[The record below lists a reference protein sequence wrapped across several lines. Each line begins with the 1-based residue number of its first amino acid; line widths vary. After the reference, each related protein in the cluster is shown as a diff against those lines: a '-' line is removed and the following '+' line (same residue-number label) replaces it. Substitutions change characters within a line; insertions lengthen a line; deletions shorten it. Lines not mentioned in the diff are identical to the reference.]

1 MPIYEYRCKECHQ
14 IFEEWT
20 KQSGDETPQ
29 DCPICNSPAERIMSN
44 TSFVLNG
51 GGWYVTD
58 YGYKSKDKGGESAA
72 SSSETP
78 PPAASAASGDA
89 SPASKTD

>member
-14 IFEEWT
+14 IFEEWVRHAN
-20 KQSGDETPQ
+20 DETTRK
-29 DCPICNSPAERIMSN
+29 CPVCDGESARIMSN

-58 YGYKSKDKGGESAA
+58 YGYKSKEKSGGEAGAPSKADA
-72 SSSETP
+72 P
-78 PPAASAASGDA
+78 APAPAASNA
-89 SPASKTD
+89 SPA

>member
-20 KQSGDETPQ
+20 KHVDDAEPHV
-29 DCPICNSPAERIMSN
+29 CPVCGILAERIMSN
-44 TSFVLNG
+44 TSFVLKG

-58 YGYKSKDKGGESAA
+58 YGCKSKQGSQEAPAPADSSAV
-72 SSSETP
+72 
-78 PPAASAASGDA
+78 PAAVATADSGGAAQ
-89 SPASKTD
+89 